1 MLSHMKNIIKYSLF
15 TATLLTSSSFALA
28 DTLVFKNGDSLSGDV
43 KMNTLTSV
51 VFETSFGAT
60 ITVPRSKIERVETEH
75 ASQRIESNE
84 STTKTDAATIAA
96 IAPAAGGPFAS
107 AESQAKEKD
116 VKWSGEVNLSGLLQT
131 GNSEK
136 NAIGADTE
144 VTARRSDDR
153 FIVKANYAR
162 AESEGTLDEDE
173 ASIEGIYDYFFK
185 PEWFFNSNLKFETD
199 KVSDSDL
206 RSEFGL
212 GLGHQPYESDALNL
226 NYVIGTAYIR
236 EDFSGAGGTEE
247 DIAATWSLDYDQKF
261 FNDVLT
267 LFHEHDLEM
276 PVDDAGAF
284 TLETETGIKVPVAE
298 KLVGTAKVEFDWDN
312 EPAPGI
318 REEDTKYTFSLGY
331 SW

>member
-1 MLSHMKNIIKYSLF
+1 MLSRMKNIIKY
-15 TATLLTSSSFALA
+15 TLLTTAFLAFSPLAAA
-28 DTLVFKNGDSLSGDV
+28 DTLIFKNGDSLSGNI

-84 STTKTDAATIAA
+84 STTKTDTATIAA

-107 AESQAKEKD
+107 AESQKTEND

-261 FNDVLT
+261 FSDVLT